1 MDKKLPPIRQRTLEF
16 SQSHQWN
23 RLPDEA
29 RQECQQQLCR
39 LLAEALNCERNDDE
53 RKDQ

>member
-16 SQSHQWN
+16 LQSRQWDQLPVDA
-23 RLPDEA
+23 RL
-29 RQECQQQLCR
+29 ECQQQLSR
-39 LLAEALNCERNDDE
+39 LLAEVLNYERNDDE